1 MFVRRIRNKS
11 GVTYIQV
18 VEKVNRQYKVLHSFG
33 GSSDENEIQSI
44 IARAKEWIVNQQGI
58 VELDFTNESQ
68 KIEQVLD
75 LITSHRI
82 VGIDLVLGKIFDEIG
97 FNQIG
102 DSLFKDLVLYRLVFP
117 RSKLKT
123 TEYLSRYGGKYYS
136 EDEVYRYMDKLYDV
150 KKELVQ
156 EISYAHT
163 QSILPTEIKVVFYD
177 VTTVYFQSEK
187 EDDFRKVGYSKDGK
201 YQNPQIVLGLLVSEN
216 GYPIAYE
223 IFEGNKF
230 EGYTMLPI
238 IDGFKEKYG
247 LSKLIVVAD
256 SGLMSNN
263 NVEQLKAGGYEFII
277 GARIKN
283 EKKALKK
290 KITSLNLKDGEIR
303 TIAKDDLRLII
314 TFSNARASK
323 DQYNRKKGL
332 TRLEKQVKGGKLKK
346 ENINNRGYN
355 KFLKMTGGIRIEI
368 DEEKI
373 KEDEKW
379 DGLKGYLTNSSLD
392 ERTLLDNYSQLWKI
406 EKAFRI
412 VKSELKIRPV
422 FHYKKRRI
430 EGHFCLTFAAYKVYK
445 ELERQLKEMR
455 SEFSP
460 EKVIDIIKSIYQIE
474 LTAEKTNKK
483 IKRVLILTDEQKK
496 LSQLFDFGC

>member
-187 EDDFRKVGYSKDGK
+187 
-201 YQNPQIVLGLLVSEN
+201 
-216 GYPIAYE
+216 
-223 IFEGNKF
+223 
-230 EGYTMLPI
+230 
-238 IDGFKEKYG
+238 
-247 LSKLIVVAD
+247 
-256 SGLMSNN
+256 
-263 NVEQLKAGGYEFII
+263 
-277 GARIKN
+277 
-283 EKKALKK
+283 
-290 KITSLNLKDGEIR
+290 
-303 TIAKDDLRLII
+303 
-314 TFSNARASK
+314 
-323 DQYNRKKGL
+323 
-332 TRLEKQVKGGKLKK
+332 
-346 ENINNRGYN
+346 
-355 KFLKMTGGIRIEI
+355 KMTF
-368 DEEKI
+368 EK
-373 KEDEKW
+373 
-379 DGLKGYLTNSSLD
+379 
-392 ERTLLDNYSQLWKI
+392 
-406 EKAFRI
+406 
-412 VKSELKIRPV
+412 
-422 FHYKKRRI
+422 
-430 EGHFCLTFAAYKVYK
+430 
-445 ELERQLKEMR
+445 
-455 SEFSP
+455 
-460 EKVIDIIKSIYQIE
+460 
-474 LTAEKTNKK
+474 
-483 IKRVLILTDEQKK
+483 
-496 LSQLFDFGC
+496 